1 MERTTAETKGSIML
15 SALTIIGCLL
25 VVGLF
30 LDAFLLKG
38 QFIGELLIGA
48 AVYLLL
54 NAVYGIWWITQH
66 LCY

>member
-1 MERTTAETKGSIML
+1 ML

-38 QFIGELLIGA
+38 RFVGELLIGA
-48 AVYLLL
+48 AVHLLL
-54 NAVYGIWWITQH
+54 NAVFGGLHDIFVTETRR
-66 LCY
+66 